1 VTDKVT
7 VRQLSEEEQ
16 VELSR
21 KVRHFPRLTR
31 VSRGKWTL
39 VFRPTRRSTACVTG
53 SLPSVLSCIAPIRQA
68 IRVRE
73 ARESA
78 EGDE

>member
-1 VTDKVT
+1 MTDKVT
-7 VRQLSEEEQ
+7 VRKLTEEER

-39 VFRPTRRSTACVTG
+39 VFRPTRQSTACVTG
-53 SLPSVLSCIAPIRQA
+53 SLHSVLSCIVPVRQA
-68 IRVRE
+68 IR
-73 ARESA
+73 AREQRASGA
-78 EGDE
+78 DD